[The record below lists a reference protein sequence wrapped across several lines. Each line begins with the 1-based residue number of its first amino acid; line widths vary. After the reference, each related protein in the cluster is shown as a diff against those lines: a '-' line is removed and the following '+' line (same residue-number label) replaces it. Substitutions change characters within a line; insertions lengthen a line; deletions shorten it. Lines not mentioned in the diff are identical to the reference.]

1 MGTMTD
7 LTAIGDA
14 LARESA
20 RFAAM
25 GWMRGTSGNLSAVV
39 STDPLQL
46 AVTGSG
52 KDKGELTAADV
63 VLVDTRGRGVVPGGP
78 RPSAEAAFHGRI
90 VDVAGAGAV
99 VHVHHLGAVVAAER
113 APGGIEVEGLEMLKG
128 IGRDA
133 EGDPVRIPVIE
144 NSQDMQELGDRF
156 AKVYESR
163 TPAVIVRRHGLYAWG
178 RDLLQARHHTE
189 IVAWVLDFMT
199 LTGKGAT
206 S

>member
-1 MGTMTD
+1 MTLD
-7 LTAIGDA
+7 LDAIGDA

-39 STDPLQL
+39 ATDPLQL

-63 VLVDTRGRGVVPGGP
+63 VLVDTQGRGVVPDGP
-78 RPSAEAAFHGRI
+78 KPSAEAAFHGRI
-90 VDVAGAGAV
+90 VELTGAGAV
-99 VHVHHLGAVVAAER
+99 VHVHHLGAVAAAER
-113 APGGIEVEGLEMLKG
+113 APGGIQVEGLEMLKG

-133 EGDPVRIPVIE
+133 EGDLVTIPVIE

-178 RDLLQARHHTE
+178 RDLMQARHHTE
-189 IVAWVLDFMT
+189 IVAWVLDYLT
-199 LTGKGAT
+199 LSNREETP
-206 S
+206 

>member
-1 MGTMTD
+1 MSD
-7 LTAIGDA
+7 LAVVGDA

-25 GWMRGTSGNLSAVV
+25 GWMRGTSGNLSVV
-39 STDPLQL
+39 LATDPLQL

-52 KDKGELTAADV
+52 KDKGELTPADI
-63 VLVDTRGRGVVPGGP
+63 VLADAQGRAVALDGP
-78 RPSAEAAFHGRI
+78 KPSAEAAFHGRI
-90 VDVAGAGAV
+90 VELTGAGAV

-113 APGGIEVEGLEMLKG
+113 SPAAIHVKGLEMLKG

-133 EGDPVRIPVIE
+133 DGDLVTIPVIE
-144 NSQDMQELGDRF
+144 NSQDMHELGDRF
-156 AKVYESR
+156 AKVHESR

-178 RDLLQARHHTE
+178 RDLMQARHHTE
-189 IVAWVLDFMT
+189 IVAWVLDY
-199 LTGKGAT
+199 LNEEGT